1 MIDTI
6 GSVISNFFQ
15 TVLMQVFGF
24 INQFLSLDNMY
35 NEAMVKEFVEAVF
48 ATLQMTFIPGFF
60 ALIFGVILGIISMV
74 TKKNGIMEN
83 RVIYFI
89 VDKFI
94 NFFRSVPFVILIA
107 LLLGLSTAIMGARTG
122 VKGTYIPLIFGTMP
136 FVARQI
142 ESAMSEVDK
151 GLIEAS
157 EAMGNSPLQIIV
169 RVYLKESIPGI
180 ARGITITLISLL
192 GLTAMAGQVGGG
204 GLGNFAI
211 RYGWNRQMGD
221 ATWVTV
227 IVILII
233 VTLIQVIGNY
243 IEKKTTH

>member
-6 GSVISNFFQ
+6 GSAISNFFQ
-15 TVLMQVFGF
+15 TVLMQIFGF

-35 NEAMVKEFVEAVF
+35 NEAMVKEFVEAVY
-48 ATLQMTFIPGFF
+48 ATLQMTIVPGIF
-60 ALIFGVILGIISMV
+60 ALIFGMILGIISMV
-74 TKKNGIMEN
+74 TRKGGIMEN
-83 RVIYFI
+83 RIVYFI

-94 NFFRSVPFVILIA
+94 NFFRSVPFIILIA
-107 LLLGLSTAIMGARTG
+107 LLIG
-122 VKGTYIPLIFGTMP
+122 VSRLVVGTIIGIEGMYIPLIFGTVP
-136 FVARQI
+136 FFARQI

-180 ARGITITLISLL
+180 VRGITITLISLL

-211 RYGWNRQMGD
+211 RYGWSRQMGD

-243 IEKKTTH
+243 VEKKTTH